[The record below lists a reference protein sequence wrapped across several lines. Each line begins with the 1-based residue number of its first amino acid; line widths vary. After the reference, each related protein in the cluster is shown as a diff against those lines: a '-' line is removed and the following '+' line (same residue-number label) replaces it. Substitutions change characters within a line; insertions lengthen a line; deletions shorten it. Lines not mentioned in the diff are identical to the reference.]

1 MPFPSIRCSRSSTA
15 ISPDNKP
22 SYGHIIAAACF
33 TIQAVGIGTFV
44 TYGVFFNSLM
54 AEFQWSRAIIS
65 GASSLAFFLMGLFG
79 MLIGRLNDRYGP
91 QQLMR
96 VTAVFFGA
104 GFMLMS
110 QVNTI
115 WQLYLYYGVLF
126 GIGLSA
132 IDVIALTTVARWFS
146 GKRGLMTGIVK
157 VGTGAGQFSI
167 PLVASLLI
175 AVHGW
180 RQTYLMIGAVAMV
193 ALLGI
198 AQLLKRDPSKLQP
211 IRSSG
216 GASPAVQEAL
226 ESRSLSAGQAMRT
239 IQLWTICSVNLAVV
253 FCLLIILV
261 HIVPHA
267 RDTGLSAA
275 QAAGVLSTIGG
286 VSMAGRFLSG
296 MAIDRIGSKSI
307 MVTCFFVLIAGL
319 LWLQAA
325 RSLWMLYLFAC
336 IYGLAHGGFFT
347 AISPLAAE
355 IFGIGAHGTI
365 IGIIVCFGTTGGAI
379 GPIVAGQLFDVTG
392 SYTTTFWLITAISA
406 AALMLILSLKPIA
419 SQSD

>member
-1 MPFPSIRCSRSSTA
+1 LLFPSIRCSRSSTA
-15 ISPDNKP
+15 IFLDNKP

-33 TIQAVGIGTFV
+33 IIQAVGIGTYV

-54 AEFQWSRAIIS
+54 AEFQWPRAIIS

-96 VTAVFFGA
+96 VTALFFGA

-110 QVNTI
+110 QVDTL

-146 GKRGLMTGIVK
+146 SRRGLMTGIVK

-180 RQTYLMIGAVAMV
+180 RQAYLMIGAVAMV
-193 ALLGI
+193 VLLGI
-198 AQLLKRDPSKLQP
+198 AQLLKRDPSKLKP
-211 IRSSG
+211 LPSSG
-216 GASPAVQEAL
+216 GVSPAVQKAID
-226 ESRSLSAGQAMRT
+226 SRSLSAGQATRT
-239 IQLWTICSVNLAVV
+239 IQLWTICSVNLALV

-325 RSLWMLYLFAC
+325 RSLWMLYVFAC
-336 IYGLAHGGFFT
+336 IYGLAHGDFSLQYPPWQPKFSVWAHT
-347 AISPLAAE
+347 APLSASLSASAPQAGRSALSSP
-355 IFGIGAHGTI
+355 
-365 IGIIVCFGTTGGAI
+365 
-379 GPIVAGQLFDVTG
+379 G
-392 SYTTTFWLITAISA
+392 SYS
-406 AALMLILSLKPIA
+406 M
-419 SQSD
+419 

>member
-193 ALLGI
+193 VLLGI

>member
-1 MPFPSIRCSRSSTA
+1 LLFPSIRCSRSSTA
-15 ISPDNKP
+15 IFLDNKP

-33 TIQAVGIGTFV
+33 IIQAVGIGTYV

-54 AEFQWSRAIIS
+54 AEFQWPRAIIS

-96 VTAVFFGA
+96 VTALFFGA

-110 QVNTI
+110 QVDTL

-146 GKRGLMTGIVK
+146 SRRGLMTGIVK

-180 RQTYLMIGAVAMV
+180 RQAYLMIGAVAMV
-193 ALLGI
+193 VLLGI
-198 AQLLKRDPSKLQP
+198 AQLLKRDPSKLKP
-211 IRSSG
+211 LPSSG
-216 GASPAVQEAL
+216 GVSPAVQKAID
-226 ESRSLSAGQAMRT
+226 SRSLSAGQATRT
-239 IQLWTICSVNLAVV
+239 IQLWTICSVNLALV

-325 RSLWMLYLFAC
+325 RSLWMLYVFAC

-355 IFGIGAHGTI
+355 IFGMGAHGTI

-419 SQSD
+419 PQPD